1 MINSVSSTYLKIIIV
16 FNLNSR
22 AQTQDEKTV
31 LKDEKKKEYVLLKLS
46 IRVVQSR
53 PLSANYIFTSL
64 PLIGILL
71 PNRQ

>member
-31 LKDEKKKEYVLLKLS
+31 LKDEKKKDYVLLKLS
-46 IRVVQSR
+46 IVSYCRRSLF
-53 PLSANYIFTSL
+53 PSL
-64 PLIGILL
+64 PT
-71 PNRQ
+71 PP